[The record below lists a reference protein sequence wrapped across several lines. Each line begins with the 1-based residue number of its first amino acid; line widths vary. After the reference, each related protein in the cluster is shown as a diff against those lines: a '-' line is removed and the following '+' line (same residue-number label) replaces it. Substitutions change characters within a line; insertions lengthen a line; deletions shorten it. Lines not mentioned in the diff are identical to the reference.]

1 VSSVIDGA
9 SRIGVDGAHPGNA
22 GIQGDEQVEA
32 FQLTDL
38 ADDEPLGTHPQRLAD
53 QVPQVIS
60 PVPSRLGWRVCMR
73 TTSGLSGLERTWHA
87 VKCIFNRRCEVVGQR
102 MRGCARAVCIPLMFL
117 AGLQLRGGH

>member
-1 VSSVIDGA
+1 VSSAIDGA
-9 SRIGVDGAHPGNA
+9 SRVGVDGAHPGNA

-32 FQLTDL
+32 FLLTDL

-60 PVPSRLGWRVCMR
+60 PVSSRLGWRVCMR

-102 MRGCARAVCIPLMFL
+102 MRGVL
-117 AGLQLRGGH
+117 APSAFP